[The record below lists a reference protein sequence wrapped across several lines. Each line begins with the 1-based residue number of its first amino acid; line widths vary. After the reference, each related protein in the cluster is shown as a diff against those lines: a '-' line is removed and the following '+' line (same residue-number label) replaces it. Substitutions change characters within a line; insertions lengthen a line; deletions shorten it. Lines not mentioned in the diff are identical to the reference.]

1 MQQPGLGD
9 YGLGWSINRDWNGHR
24 VIWHSGA
31 MPGSSA
37 TLWLVPAEKIA
48 IALVANQ
55 IGAPVNQ
62 LAGEILRDLLRVG
75 QPAATGSRGSEEA
88 TPSMPASN
96 SAPTVNPVGRYRG
109 TVSTCPK
116 PEVLA
121 IDVRGP
127 REIGVTLGTASAR
140 PLEAASLTA
149 VRLFGTL
156 SSTGSSDSTYQLEL
170 RVVGDR
176 LEGPVT
182 RRTSLG
188 PRANVAVTLWA
199 ELARER

>member
-1 MQQPGLGD
+1 MTF
-9 YGLGWSINRDWNGHR
+9 
-24 VIWHSGA
+24 
-31 MPGSSA
+31 MPTTSQKKSRACALSA
-37 TLWLVPAEKIA
+37 TLIAGTLALATLSTPALAVFDEPKK
-48 IALVANQ
+48 
-55 IGAPVNQ
+55 GAEQ
-62 LAGEILRDLLRVG
+62 TDA
-75 QPAATGSRGSEEA
+75 PAATPAAQAALEA
-88 TPSMPASN
+88 GLAAVKEAEAGVGRLKQGAQPPAASAAAPASA
-96 SAPTVNPVGRYRG
+96 AP
-109 TVSTCPK
+109 
-116 PEVLA
+116 PELK
-121 IDVRGP
+121 DDELSQMQ

-149 VRLFGTL
+149 ARLFGTL